1 MDDLQEKCNV
11 LLDDESVLEEDK
23 IEKVEDLVQ
32 GAYPGLSSNDLERM
46 VLDILWRHRDSG
58 SRERL
63 NQLSNARIIERKP
76 AAMVKAAEAP
86 LPSDYTK
93 LEPKKPPVS
102 QKQEQEKDISWEDW
116 GEQEENA
123 MAPFDILRQVLG
135 EENTDEDIE
144 RALEK
149 NNYDIQ
155 ATLGLL
161 MKSPQAD
168 PREIAETD
176 TTSTSPPPEK
186 TICKYFL
193 QYQECLRADCKYSH
207 DLSSRI
213 CRFWLQGSCLAG
225 DSCAFLHYIPE
236 PMVEKLTLSETPSPP
251 QPPPKLTEED
261 FPSLGN
267 IKNKSTASKKSP
279 SSNSRPASSPSAF
292 VFNPAKSF
300 VPGTTP
306 TASQPPPQPVVASPK
321 PAPAPAP
328 APAPVFVPPKR
339 LNRKVVTI
347 SHPMLVPWVA
357 TDYEGNQRYVS
368 HRNAAS
374 RHAEMRNKYLQLAAG
389 SWHQNNAAQARLLST
404 KGQKHNDKMID
415 EYFAGADLLFE
426 QRKKPDSEI
435 YIDLHGMEL
444 EESIERLEDALLQIE
459 SEEKDTP
466 RPVYAICGIGHHYV
480 RKSATENKLSL
491 RVKQYLDKW
500 GYEYDEFK
508 TKDDRYGRIIGI
520 DPWSHI

>member
-1 MDDLQEKCNV
+1 MMDDLQEKCNV

-23 IEKVEDLVQ
+23 IEKVEELVQ
-32 GAYPGLSSNDLERM
+32 GAYPDLSSNDLERM

-63 NQLSNARIIERKP
+63 NQQQLNNARIVERKP
-76 AAMVKAAEAP
+76 AAIVKAAEAP

-93 LEPKKPPVS
+93 LEPKRLPVS
-102 QKQEQEKDISWEDW
+102 QKQNQEKDISWEDW

-168 PREIAETD
+168 ARELAD
-176 TTSTSPPPEK
+176 TSISSTSPPPEK

-225 DSCAFLHYIPE
+225 SSCAFLHYIPE
-236 PMVEKLTLSETPSPP
+236 PMVEKLTLTETPSPP

-267 IKNKSTASKKSP
+267 IKNKQGSSKKASRPP
-279 SSNSRPASSPSAF
+279 SSSSSSSF

-306 TASQPPPQPVVASPK
+306 AASPPVLQPKPVVASPK
-321 PAPAPAP
+321 P

-347 SHPMLVPWVA
+347 SYPKLVPWVA
-357 TDYEGNQRYVS
+357 TDYEANQKYVS
-368 HRNAAS
+368 HRHAAS

-426 QRKKPDSEI
+426 QRKKPGSEI
-435 YIDLHGMEL
+435 YVDLHGMEL
-444 EESIERLEDALLQIE
+444 EESIEKLEEALLQIE
-459 SEEKDTP
+459 SEEKDSP

-480 RKSATENKLSL
+480 RKSSTENKLSI